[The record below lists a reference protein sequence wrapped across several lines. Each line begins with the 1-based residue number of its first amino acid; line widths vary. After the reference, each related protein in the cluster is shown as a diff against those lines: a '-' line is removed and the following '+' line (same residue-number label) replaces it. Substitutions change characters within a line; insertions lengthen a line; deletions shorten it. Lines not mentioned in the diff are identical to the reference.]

1 MLLNRHRRR
10 GVDGFRNDE
19 STDVKSTLT
28 FARVNSPNLRVSR
41 ARMRTARPVPAASQ
55 PLRNA
60 RRRGERSTRGFHRSL
75 TPDDLRRDA
84 SYLRSRIWRVHAHGC
99 KHVLDDLLGESGC
112 RGREVK
118 MPSGRISAGEV
129 SPRLQGTG
137 MSDIVGAGKCGDR
150 TSNAILR
157 IDRIPRNEREILRPA
172 ARSYEFRSLHDC
184 CRRAAKPAQN
194 CKRIAVR
201 RRACLGAIGGSE
213 FGTPAAGTNRS
224 TALRPST
231 ERSCRAASKAMQ
243 TPTLWSKKPN
253 GTSMSGWSTC
263 SSFWT

>member
-1 MLLNRHRRR
+1 
-10 GVDGFRNDE
+10 
-19 STDVKSTLT
+19 
-28 FARVNSPNLRVSR
+28 
-41 ARMRTARPVPAASQ
+41 
-55 PLRNA
+55 
-60 RRRGERSTRGFHRSL
+60 
-75 TPDDLRRDA
+75 
-84 SYLRSRIWRVHAHGC
+84 
-99 KHVLDDLLGESGC
+99 
-112 RGREVK
+112 
-118 MPSGRISAGEV
+118 
-129 SPRLQGTG
+129 

-194 CKRIAVR
+194 CKQIAVR
-201 RRACLGAIGGSE
+201 RRACLGRSAEANLGLPRPE
-213 FGTPAAGTNRS
+213 TNRS

-231 ERSCRAASKAMQ
+231 ARSCRAASKAMQ